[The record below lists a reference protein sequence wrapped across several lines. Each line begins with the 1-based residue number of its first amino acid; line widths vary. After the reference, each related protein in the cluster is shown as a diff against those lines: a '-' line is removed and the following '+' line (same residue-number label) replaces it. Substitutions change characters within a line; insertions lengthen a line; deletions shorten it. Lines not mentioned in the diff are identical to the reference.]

1 MQIANNN
8 NNVYS
13 FNNNIIKGKRENE
26 DGLYTSFIYSIR
38 SEVTRQIYLR
48 CLKYYMKFLGIENLR
63 ELVEGKPQK
72 IIEADIKAYLVY
84 LRKQKKVSYNTKSL
98 YLAAIRKFYYVNSDY
113 QFKWNLITMYLGS
126 DDDDTI
132 QEDYYNNKHPT
143 IKYADDD
150 DDDENEAEDDDRP
163 YTMDEIRKMFNA
175 AQDIRVKIIISL
187 LSSSGLRHGAVNI
200 LKLRDLE
207 KIEKYNIYKITAYR
221 KSKKYKYITF
231 CTPECTSL
239 VDSYLLYRKN
249 QGEQLKDNSPLIREQ
264 FNTNDKLKINNSR
277 HLTSNSIRIMI
288 NDVLTKYTN
297 LRRKLSFD
305 YENRRKEGKN
315 PTMLTHGFRKFFNT
329 ECAKAGVYPDFIEMM
344 LGHKLPGMRSHY
356 MKPDINTLLEG
367 TKEVKGYIAV
377 IDGLTIN
384 EENRLT
390 KQVQELKEK
399 DDYQKYVIDKKIK
412 EKDEEIVKMRQAM
425 RTVLDTV
432 DEMRNDFIA
441 KQNEKVEKDKEI
453 KDHFRKVEYRLF
465 ETQMLALKLDEVDQ
479 KRQEV
484 YAKKGFITK
493 EDEEAIKNSIIED
506 VKQNDP
512 GLWHML
518 FEKQQQ
524 QQ

>member
-1 MQIANNN
+1 
-8 NNVYS
+8 
-13 FNNNIIKGKRENE
+13 
-26 DGLYTSFIYSIR
+26 
-38 SEVTRQIYLR
+38 
-48 CLKYYMKFLGIENLR
+48 
-63 ELVEGKPQK
+63 
-72 IIEADIKAYLVY
+72 
-84 LRKQKKVSYNTKSL
+84 
-98 YLAAIRKFYYVNSDY
+98 
-113 QFKWNLITMYLGS
+113 
-126 DDDDTI
+126 
-132 QEDYYNNKHPT
+132 
-143 IKYADDD
+143 
-150 DDDENEAEDDDRP
+150 
-163 YTMDEIRKMFNA
+163 
-175 AQDIRVKIIISL
+175 
-187 LSSSGLRHGAVNI
+187 
-200 LKLRDLE
+200 
-207 KIEKYNIYKITAYR
+207 
-221 KSKKYKYITF
+221 
-231 CTPECTSL
+231 
-239 VDSYLLYRKN
+239 
-249 QGEQLKDNSPLIREQ
+249 
-264 FNTNDKLKINNSR
+264 
-277 HLTSNSIRIMI
+277 
-288 NDVLTKYTN
+288 
-297 LRRKLSFD
+297 
-305 YENRRKEGKN
+305 
-315 PTMLTHGFRKFFNT
+315 
-329 ECAKAGVYPDFIEMM
+329 
-344 LGHKLPGMRSHY
+344 